1 MPTPLGHTLIGTAG
15 YLLIVRYIKWWKGL
29 IFLIF
34 VLVTANLPDLDL
46 FFGFWAG
53 DVKKY
58 HALYTHTLGFAL
70 LTGLVIWL
78 AAKILKL
85 EHPVYLALIGMALV
99 FLHNLT
105 DTFNHDTRPPAGVML
120 FWPLTSRYFNIL
132 PVFPSFHYL
141 GFNLFTLNNFL
152 ALIVEA
158 VIGSL
163 LILLAWAGIKFSDRP
178 RQVLAKGPATGHCP
192 DQKSA

>member
-1 MPTPLGHTLIGTAG
+1 MPTPLGHTLIGTAC
-15 YLLIVRYIKWWKGL
+15 YLALVQRIKWYQGL
-29 IFLIF
+29 VFFIF
-34 VLVTANLPDLDL
+34 VIAAANLPDLDL

-58 HALYTHTLGFAL
+58 HALHTHTLGFVL

-78 AAKILKL
+78 AAKFWKL
-85 EHPVYLALIGMALV
+85 EHPGYLALTGMALV

-132 PVFPSFHYL
+132 PVFPSFNYL
-141 GFNLFTLNNFL
+141 GLRFFTLKNFW
-152 ALIVEA
+152 ALIVET
-158 VIGSL
+158 VIGGL
-163 LILLAWAGIKFSDRP
+163 LILL
-178 RQVLAKGPATGHCP
+178 VLALRNFISPPATAPAKGPATGHCP